1 MKRVFLG
8 LALGSFIVLPIGCG
22 TETPP
27 TPTLPSTSNTGTGG
41 STLKVTAPT
50 LVSPLAGQ
58 RLSNN
63 QPTLV
68 LQNVTA
74 QFSTNA
80 PVFYEFQVTTMTG
93 QVVYSRIVAGGVAN
107 GQGTVSHTVAT
118 PLSANASYRWR
129 ARAVSGTDN
138 GPFSNDPSGT
148 AMFVTV
154 GLSASSSTEEFRI
167 LFFDLIAQKGVGPTA
182 SAQAL
187 AVMEPDLVAVGII
200 LEKTSGGVIRGRL
213 YLPTGNPN
221 NLFSRA
227 VDIGSFGGPW
237 QWVVRGSGTVCEGIC

>member
-1 MKRVFLG
+1 MRRGVLG
-8 LALGSFIVLPIGCG
+8 IGLVCIGLLPLGCG
-22 TETPP
+22 TDTPP
-27 TPTLPSTSNTGTGG
+27 TPTLPSATATGSEG
-41 STLKVTAPT
+41 TLKVTAPI

-58 RLSNN
+58 RLSTN

-68 LQNVTA
+68 LQNATA

-80 PVFYEFQVTTMTG
+80 QVSYEFQVTTLTG

-107 GQGTVSHTVAT
+107 GQGTVSHTLAAA
-118 PLSANASYRWR
+118 LSPNASYRWR
-129 ARAVSGTDN
+129 ARAVSGNDV
-138 GPFSNDPSGT
+138 GPFSNEPTGA

-154 GLSASSSTEEFRI
+154 GLSASSSVEEFR
-167 LFFDLIAQKGVGPTA
+167 LFFFNLVDQKGVGPTA

-187 AVMEPDLVAVGII
+187 AILESDLASVGIL
-200 LEKTSGGVIRGRL
+200 LEKTSSGAIRGRL

-221 NLFSRA
+221 NLYSRA

-237 QWVVRGSGTVCEGIC
+237 QWVFRGSSTVCEGIC